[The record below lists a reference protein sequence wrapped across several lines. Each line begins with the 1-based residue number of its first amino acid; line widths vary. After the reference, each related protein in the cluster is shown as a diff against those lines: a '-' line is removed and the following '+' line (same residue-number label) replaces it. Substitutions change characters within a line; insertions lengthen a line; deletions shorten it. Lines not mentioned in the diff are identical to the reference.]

1 MSSISTSDIDIDIPI
16 GTDIRRLFPS
26 SIPASRV
33 DKNELVKHP
42 CGHYFENIAVDELTG
57 LAAIPHKEAAEIGYT
72 KVDFLHLSLLGTF
85 KTKTALRRAC
95 RKEPDWT
102 LLQRRDVVEQLFQI
116 KNHFDTIQKVKPTC
130 IEELADVIAL
140 IRPDKRH
147 LLHDYIRNKQKVR
160 PMLYRSQDDDKSAFR
175 RGHSTSY
182 AVTIVAQ
189 LNQIADK
196 MKQKV

>member
-1 MSSISTSDIDIDIPI
+1 MKPVLSAFDIDVDIPV

-42 CGHYFENIAVDELTG
+42 CGHYFENIAVDQLTG
-57 LAAIPHKEAAEIGYT
+57 LAAVPHKEAAEIGYT
-72 KVDFLHLSLLGTF
+72 KVDFLHLSLLNGF

-95 RKEPDWT
+95 RKQPDWT

-116 KNHFDTIQKVKPTC
+116 KNHFDTVQRVKPTS
-130 IEELADVIAL
+130 IQELADVIAL

-147 LLHDYIRNKQKVR
+147 LLPDYIRNKQKVR
-160 PMLYRSQDDDKSAFR
+160 PMLYRSHDDDKSAFR
-175 RGHSTSY
+175 AGHSLAYS
-182 AVTIVAQ
+182 VTIVAQ
-189 LNQIADK
+189 LNTLTFPH
-196 MKQKV
+196 